1 MATEAFSVRADPKKV
16 RKLDKLAAQQ
26 DRSRNYLVNQAI
38 DQYLELLAWQDE
50 RIKEGIRAA
59 DAGRFASDAEM
70 DAIFDKY
77 KDA

>member
-1 MATEAFSVRADPKKV
+1 MTTEAFSVRADRKKV

-50 RIKEGIRAA
+50 RIKEAIKAA

-70 DAIFDKY
+70 DAIFNKH
-77 KDA
+77 KGA

>member
-1 MATEAFSVRADPKKV
+1 MTTEAFSVRADPKKV

-38 DQYLELLAWQDE
+38 DQYLELLNWQDE
-50 RIKEGIRAA
+50 RIKEGIEAA
-59 DAGRFASDAEM
+59 GAGRFASDAEM
-70 DAIFDKY
+70 DAIFTKY

>member
-1 MATEAFSVRADPKKV
+1 MTTEAFSVRADPKKV

-59 DAGRFASDAEM
+59 DEGRFASDAKM
-70 DAIFDKY
+70 DAIFNKF

>member
-1 MATEAFSVRADPKKV
+1 MTTEAFSVRTDPKKV

-70 DAIFDKY
+70 DAIFNKY

>member
-1 MATEAFSVRADPKKV
+1 MTTEAFSIRTDPKKI
-16 RKLDKLAAQQ
+16 RKLDKLAEQR

-38 DQYLELLAWQDE
+38 DQYLDLLAWQDA
-50 RIKEGIRAA
+50 RMKEGIKAA
-59 DAGRFASDAEM
+59 DAGRFVSDDEM

>member
-1 MATEAFSVRADPKKV
+1 MNRYEPKRRITMATEAFSVRTDAKTV
-16 RKLDKLAAQQ
+16 IKLDKLAEQQ

-50 RIKEGIRAA
+50 RIK
-59 DAGRFASDAEM
+59 DAEM

>member
-1 MATEAFSVRADPKKV
+1 MTTEAFSVRADPKKV

-50 RIKEGIRAA
+50 RIKEGIKAA

-70 DAIFDKY
+70 DAIFNKY
-77 KDA
+77 QDA